1 MSKQK
6 IPGTRAIQTLKQQK
20 ATFTPHLYRYTDHG
34 GTRVCAL
41 ELGVD
46 EHLVIKT
53 LIMETEQGTSF
64 IILMHGDCEVS
75 QKDLARQLQT
85 KHVTP
90 CTKEKAERMTG
101 YQTGGISPFGTR
113 NQLPVYME
121 ATIATLDTVYING
134 GRHGLLVS
142 ISPQEICRILSPTEV
157 TVAIA

>member
-20 ATFTPHLYRYTDHG
+20 AEFTPHPYKYTDRG
-34 GTRVCAL
+34 GTRVCAQ

-53 LIMETEQGTSF
+53 LLMETDQEKTF
-64 IILMHGDCEVS
+64 IILMHGDREVS

-85 KHVTP
+85 KHITP
-90 CTKEKAERMTG
+90 CSKEKAERLTG

-113 NQLPVYME
+113 TSLPIYIE
-121 ATIATLDTVYING
+121 ASIVTLDTVYING

-142 ISPQEICRILSPTEV
+142 ISPQEICRILKPTEV
-157 TVAIA
+157 NVAIV